1 MIPRLFLFK
10 INNITFALHMNN
22 LDQIINLKVKVT
34 TLLDQSITGTIYA
47 YSPSNELLALRTG
60 SGKNNVKPETFR
72 FINTAFIKT
81 IQVLPPFPKKN
92 QNPHHKNSTNVE
104 RVPINEIEANLND
117 SIKNYKNSLLINN
130 PKASPIAI
138 KIFEKFFKLYGVDNV
153 KWQGSDIILFDEIR
167 LAKPYTLGKSG
178 NIVKLDE
185 NSKAMNMVEDVL
197 KEIWLEV
204 DNEKRGG

>member
-1 MIPRLFLFK
+1 
-10 INNITFALHMNN
+10 MNN

-47 YSPSNELLALRTG
+47 YSPSNELLALKISG

-81 IQVLPPFPKKN
+81 IQVLPPFPKKS
-92 QNPHHKNSTNVE
+92 QHVHCKSSKTVTK
-104 RVPINEIEANLND
+104 VPISEIEANLND
-117 SIKNYKNSLLINN
+117 SIVNYKTNILINN

-138 KIFEKFFKLYGVDNV
+138 KIFEKFFKLYGAENV
-153 KWQGSDIILFDEIR
+153 KWQGSDIVLFNEIR

-178 NIVKLDE
+178 NIIKLDE
-185 NSKAMNMVEDVL
+185 KSKAMNMVEDVL
-197 KEIWLEV
+197 REIWLEV